1 MEEDRDIL
9 KGIFRREVRVFF
21 LLYPAFRRFQ
31 KDRKS
36 AKSEG
41 GKDWDYRRERN
52 GKKAVQLFIELG
64 PAFIKLGQILSARP
78 DLLPKEYISSFEK
91 LQDSVPPSPFEEV
104 RPTLEENLGKLD
116 EVFDNFDREAISGA
130 SLGQVYRATYKGKD
144 VAVKV
149 NRPDAEFIVKRDIVI
164 LDRILRFAR
173 GRIENFLYLSINN
186 VLRDFRKRI
195 IEEMNYEKEA
205 SNSKRIARNISGREK
220 IIVPRVY
227 DELSSK
233 QVLVMDYISGT
244 KITDVRKLKE
254 KNIDIQKLAYDLD
267 ISFIRMLLRDD
278 IFHADPHPG
287 NISVTDSGEII
298 LYDFGMVGDLDDNT
312 RYYLLSL
319 YDGLTRGDIDQI
331 VDSLIGVK
339 ALSPAANRGVIKKSV
354 ELGMAGMSG
363 KRAEDSEIRELLE
376 IANDVVF
383 EFPFRLPTSLV
394 LYMRMSSLL
403 EGICLSLDPEFKFV
417 KVLRKLFM
425 EEGLLKELYEKQ
437 ISMFME
443 DSIRSIEA
451 GVAILPL
458 LRRKLESE
466 EEKPLIKKRQSIPMA
481 IFGGFLILSGIYEY
495 GKIPDIGY
503 LLFGL
508 GFLFSLFS
516 VIRRE

>member
-9 KGIFRREVRVFF
+9 KGLFRREIRIFF
-21 LLYPAFRRFQ
+21 LLYPTFRRFQ

-36 AKSEG
+36 AKSES

-91 LQDSVPPSPFEEV
+91 LQDSVPPSPFEDV
-104 RPTLEENLGKLD
+104 RPTLEKNLGKLD
-116 EVFDNFDREAISGA
+116 EVFDKFDEEAISGA
-130 SLGQVYRATYKGKD
+130 SLGQVYRATYRGRD

-149 NRPDAEFIVKRDIVI
+149 NRPDAEFIIKRDIVI
-164 LDRILRFAR
+164 LDRILKLAK
-173 GRIENFLYLSINN
+173 GRIENFLYMSINN

-195 IEEMNYEKEA
+195 IDEMNYEKEA
-205 SNSKRIARNISGREK
+205 SNSKRIAKNIAGRER

-227 DELSSK
+227 DEISSK

-244 KITDVRKLKE
+244 KITDIKKLKE
-254 KNIDIQKLAYDLD
+254 KNIDTVKLAYDLD

-287 NISVTDSGEII
+287 NLSVTDSGEII

-339 ALSPAANRGVIKKSV
+339 ALSPAANRGIIKRSV

-376 IANDVVF
+376 VANDVVF

-403 EGICLSLDPEFKFV
+403 EGICLSLDPDFKFV

-437 ISMFME
+437 ISMFLE
-443 DSIRSIEA
+443 DSVRSIEA

-466 EEKPLIKKRQSIPMA
+466 EERLQFRQRGNLSFTL
-481 IFGGFLILSGIYEY
+481 FGGFLMLIGIYEY
-495 GKIPDIGY
+495 RQLKMIGTSI
-503 LLFGL
+503 LII
-508 GFLFSLFS
+508 GFLVS
-516 VIRRE
+516 VYGILKRS